1 MATITTI
8 DPSKKDDKKKLK
20 VAAYCRVSTGSA
32 EQEESLTAQREHYE
46 DYIKSNPDWEFAGL
60 YYDEAVSGTSTERRE
75 ALAKMLE
82 DAKQGKIDFILTKS
96 ISRFSR
102 NKIDCL
108 NMTRELSACGVGIYF
123 EKENINTLTMGSEFL
138 LAVMSSLA
146 ESESRSISTNE
157 KWGIKVRMKSGTYK
171 QGTPPYGYDIDDGKL
186 VVNKEQAEIVRMV
199 FSMALDG
206 MGSYKIAN
214 KLNELGI
221 KTPRNG
227 KMWSASNIRGML
239 HNERYIGDT
248 LYMKTF
254 TDEEYNHHYNHGE
267 VDQYYLKNTHE
278 PIITREDFEKVQHL
292 IGQRKKERK
301 IRDGDGTYQTNH
313 LFTGK
318 MVCQQCGA
326 HLKHVVRSGRKS
338 GFYDAWACP
347 THIRDKDKCP
357 LKVLEDSKIRAA
369 FTTMMNK
376 LIFAR
381 RQVLEPYIK
390 NLESLDTETAD
401 REIGEIDD
409 KYSALLKQQAAIMQL
424 AADGVLDPSTCQKE
438 LADLNDKKNDLGSKK
453 TTLTMAISNNYKFTT
468 EAGRLLRY
476 LRDHNITREMD
487 ENAFL
492 EFVDEIAVYSR
503 NMIGFRLSC
512 GLELKEELK

>member
-1 MATITTI
+1 M
-8 DPSKKDDKKKLK
+8 
-20 VAAYCRVSTGSA
+20 SA
-32 EQEESLTAQREHYE
+32 LSDGPFYPALT
-46 DYIKSNPDWEFAGL
+46 
-60 YYDEAVSGTSTERRE
+60 
-75 ALAKMLE
+75 
-82 DAKQGKIDFILTKS
+82 
-96 ISRFSR
+96 
-102 NKIDCL
+102 
-108 NMTRELSACGVGIYF
+108 
-123 EKENINTLTMGSEFL
+123 
-138 LAVMSSLA
+138 
-146 ESESRSISTNE
+146 
-157 KWGIKVRMKSGTYK
+157 
-171 QGTPPYGYDIDDGKL
+171 
-186 VVNKEQAEIVRMV
+186 
-199 FSMALDG
+199 
-206 MGSYKIAN
+206 
-214 KLNELGI
+214 
-221 KTPRNG
+221 
-227 KMWSASNIRGML
+227 
-239 HNERYIGDT
+239 
-248 LYMKTF
+248 
-254 TDEEYNHHYNHGE
+254 
-267 VDQYYLKNTHE
+267 NTHE

-381 RQVLEPYIK
+381 RQVLEPYIR

-401 REIGEIDD
+401 KEIGEIDE

-453 TTLTMAISNNYKFTT
+453 ASLTMAISNNYKFTT

>member
-1 MATITTI
+1 MSCINRG
-8 DPSKKDDKKKLK
+8 KKISI
-20 VAAYCRVSTGSA
+20 CTG
-32 EQEESLTAQREHYE
+32 R
-46 DYIKSNPDWEFAGL
+46 G
-60 YYDEAVSGTSTERRE
+60 
-75 ALAKMLE
+75 M
-82 DAKQGKIDFILTKS
+82 
-96 ISRFSR
+96 
-102 NKIDCL
+102 
-108 NMTRELSACGVGIYF
+108 ELLL
-123 EKENINTLTMGSEFL
+123 LTMGSEFL

-171 QGTPPYGYDIDDGKL
+171 QGTPPYGYDSDNGKL
-186 VVNKEQAEIVRMV
+186 VVNKEQAEVVRMV
-199 FSMALDG
+199 FRMALDG
-206 MGSYKIAN
+206 MGSYKIAK

-227 KMWSASNIRGML
+227 KMNASNIRGML

-267 VDQYYLKNTHE
+267 VEQYYLKNTHE
-278 PIITREDFEKVQHL
+278 PIIAREDFEKVQRL

-338 GFYDAWACP
+338 GLYDAWACP

-390 NLESLDTETAD
+390 DLESLDTETAD
-401 REIGEIDD
+401 KEIGEIDE

-453 TTLTMAISNNYKFTT
+453 ASLTMAISNNYKFTT
-468 EAGRLLRY
+468 EAGRLIRY
-476 LRDHNITREMD
+476 LRDHNITRE
-487 ENAFL
+487 
-492 EFVDEIAVYSR
+492 
-503 NMIGFRLSC
+503 
-512 GLELKEELK
+512 